1 MSETAKNNLMMV
13 LRYTFAIAITWAVQ
27 RGWLHIENVD
37 ATTAAIVDFV
47 GQAMAWAP
55 AIYAAI
61 FVKNT
66 PKPAAS
72 SPV

>member
-1 MSETAKNNLMMV
+1 MSETAKNNLMMI
-13 LRYTFAIAITWAVQ
+13 LRYTFAIAMTAAVQ
-27 RGWLHIENVD
+27 RGWLHVESVD
-37 ATTAAIVDFV
+37 AATAAVVEVI
-47 GQAMAWAP
+47 GQMIAWGP
-55 AIYAAI
+55 AVYAAI